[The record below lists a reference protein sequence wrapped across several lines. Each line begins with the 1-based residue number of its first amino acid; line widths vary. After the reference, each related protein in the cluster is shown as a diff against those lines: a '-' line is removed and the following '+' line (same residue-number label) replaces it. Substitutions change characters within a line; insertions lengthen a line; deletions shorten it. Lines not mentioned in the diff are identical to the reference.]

1 MLWANI
7 YIKSLCPLL
16 NCKLKFILIFRDY
29 VTHMTEMKSWW
40 VSLRENT
47 MADKRVAR
55 IMLRALHDVDAS
67 NYVLVINL
75 RQCGSISRFLF
86 NMNHLFLT
94 LELIYCHDIPL

>member
-1 MLWANI
+1 
-7 YIKSLCPLL
+7 
-16 NCKLKFILIFRDY
+16 
-29 VTHMTEMKSWW
+29 MTEIKSWW

-75 RQCGSISRFLF
+75 R
-86 NMNHLFLT
+86 
-94 LELIYCHDIPL
+94 

>member
-1 MLWANI
+1 
-7 YIKSLCPLL
+7 
-16 NCKLKFILIFRDY
+16 
-29 VTHMTEMKSWW
+29 MTEIKSWW

-47 MADKRVAR
+47 MVDKRVAR

-86 NMNHLFLT
+86 NMNRLFLT
-94 LELIYCHDIPL
+94 LELICCHDIPL